1 VPGLPSPELPANE
14 LLPADDVLPA
24 DDLLPAELHALLLQ
38 SLLLLQEAGS
48 V

>member
-14 LLPADDVLPA
+14 LLPADH
-24 DDLLPAELHALLLQ
+24 LLPAELHALLLQ
-38 SLLLLQEAGS
+38 SLLLLQEAGF